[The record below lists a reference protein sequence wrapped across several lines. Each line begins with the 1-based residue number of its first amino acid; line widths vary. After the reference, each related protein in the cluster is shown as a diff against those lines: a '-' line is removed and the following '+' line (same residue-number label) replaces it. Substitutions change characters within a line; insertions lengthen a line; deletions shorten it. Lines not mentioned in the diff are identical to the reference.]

1 MLTAVIL
8 AVLTLQA
15 QPPVRV
21 LPPTTMPQAAQEKPW
36 PPPGITRVTGEI
48 VPPRATYE
56 VRPRYT
62 SEAMKAGVSG
72 AVLLEAVVDA
82 KGQVG
87 EVRVTRSL
95 DREFGLDDRAVIYI
109 RHGEPARR
117 TLTMG
122 SAIESWTYEVDGASV
137 TVHFA
142 EALFD
147 GASGN
152 GTLIAVPPLG
162 SFPAVCLV
170 DDAYCRIGSRSG
182 VVPPEQLERIRQ
194 SQA

>member
-36 PPPGITRVTGEI
+36 PPPGITRVTDDI

-95 DREFGLDDRAVIYI
+95 DREFGLDDRAVAAVKQW
-109 RHGEPARR
+109 RFAPARK
-117 TLTMG
+117 
-122 SAIESWTYEVDGASV
+122 DGV
-137 TVHFA
+137 
-142 EALFD
+142 
-147 GASGN
+147 
-152 GTLIAVPPLG
+152 AVP
-162 SFPAVCLV
+162 
-170 DDAYCRIGSRSG
+170 
-182 VVPPEQLERIRQ
+182 VVVEIEMTFTVRK
-194 SQA
+194 